1 MVLQFEAQAEAL
13 SFGHL
18 VEGISRSSMMM
29 VLPRT
34 DVPPGA
40 KSIHA
45 TQRPIMEDSTG
56 QSSGSW
62 TRKRAASIG
71 PQDEEKIQMDRF
83 QAQAEVPL
91 SGGDGRDHVCLCQSD
106 PKIPRPRNGKLL
118 SHGIQ

>member
-1 MVLQFEAQAEAL
+1 MVLEFAAKAEAF
-13 SFGHL
+13 SFGHI

-45 TQRPIMEDSTG
+45 TQRPTMEDSTG
-56 QSSGSW
+56 QHSGSW

-71 PQDEEKIQMDRF
+71 PQDDEKMQTERV
-83 QAQAEVPL
+83 QTYAEGPPG
-91 SGGDGRDHVCLCQSD
+91 GGDGRDHVCLCQSD
-106 PKIPRPRNGKLL
+106 PKIPRPRNGEFSNHDL
-118 SHGIQ
+118 Q